1 MFFINKMILVL
12 VIQYELNFWY
22 VNNFMLYVW
31 NILIKMMQ
39 IQISSFIVLHQ
50 L

>member
-22 VNNFMLYVW
+22 VNNFMLYCQKG
-31 NILIKMMQ
+31 LIGTEG
-39 IQISSFIVLHQ
+39 VNRYRAG
-50 L
+50 